1 VETSFSFAIAI
12 PTSAA
17 KGAASLAGVDV
28 PVLTGGIGKHDRRP
42 RQELEEALDWLSPL
56 EILVVPADQEGL
68 MARSGRHAAAA

>member
-1 VETSFSFAIAI
+1 M
-12 PTSAA
+12 
-17 KGAASLAGVDV
+17 DV